1 MQINVFEG
9 ARRIS
14 LLLSALAVVVAIWL
28 AAISNPYVTANY
40 RIYQPGAPIVS
51 AGAACREQ
59 GSAEVHFET
68 TTPKSRHVWVN
79 VCLMAE
85 QLAMD
90 DGTTQGFIPLPPGP
104 NGKPSWAYAGSEAVA
119 QYKERIERSF
129 VLPADEGQ
137 KLDTQFEA
145 KRRKEWRDISV
156 GLVGTLLVFWLGV
169 TAVGWIVRGFA
180 GIPRGQD
187 SRPTVEGKK

>member
-14 LLLSALAVVVAIWL
+14 FLLSALAVVVAIWL
-28 AAISNPYVTANY
+28 AASSDPLVTANY
-40 RIYQPGAPIVS
+40 RIYQPGTPIVS
-51 AGAACREQ
+51 AGPDCHEQ
-59 GSAEVHFET
+59 GSTEVYLKT
-68 TTPKSRHVWVN
+68 TTPKSRKVWVN

-90 DGTTQGFIPLPPGP
+90 DGTAKSFIPLPPGT

-119 QYKERIERSF
+119 QYKERIKRSF

-137 KLDTQFEA
+137 KLDTQFEV

-156 GLVGTLLVFWLGV
+156 GLAGTLLVFWLGV
-169 TAVGWIVRGFA
+169 AAVGWIVRGFA

-187 SRPTVEGKK
+187 SRPTIEDKK